1 MMQTFFY
8 NPEQLDGREIIID
21 GSEARHM
28 ISVLRLQK
36 GDTVRLIDGQ
46 GTAHISEIIEAGP
59 KKVLCRLIKTLK
71 LSGEPSLSLTLAIGL
86 STGSKFDMVIEK
98 GVEVGVSR
106 FVPLIT
112 DRSKVKVGNNSA
124 LTRKMNRW
132 RRVAEA
138 AVKQSGRSVFP
149 TIETPLI
156 FNDFLKTEEIE
167 PSILFHPDET
177 AKGLLS
183 VVESLQTTRLTV
195 IIGPESGFSSAEVE
209 SADNHN
215 IPIVS
220 LGPRILRTET
230 AGIVLPA
237 LIIYHHKMVK

>member
-1 MMQTFFY
+1 MMQSFVY
-8 NPEQLDGREIIID
+8 NREHLDGRDIIID

-28 ISVLRLQK
+28 TSVLRLQK

-46 GTAHISEIIEAGP
+46 GTAHISEIVEAGS
-59 KKVLCRLIKTLK
+59 KKVLCRIIKTLK

-112 DRSKVKVGNNSA
+112 DRGKVKVGDSSA
-124 LTRKMNRW
+124 VTRKLNRW

-149 TIETPLI
+149 TIETPIALD
-156 FNDFLKTEEIE
+156 DFLKTGEIE
-167 PSILFHPDET
+167 SSILFHPDET

-183 VVESLQTTRLTV
+183 VVESLQTAKLTV
-195 IIGPESGFSSAEVE
+195 IIGPESGFSSAEIE
-209 SADNHN
+209 LAENHN